1 MGIFNTLLLYIE
13 VPVSYVL
20 VGWYRVFTFLGM
32 DGASGWTW
40 ALSIVGLVITIRV
53 ILIPLFMRQ
62 IRSQRAMQL
71 LAPDLKKV
79 QAKYKGKKDQASR
92 EAMSRETMEL
102 YQKHKT
108 NPFSSC
114 LPLLVQSPIFL
125 ALFRVLNTHLKPDP
139 VPPGTPSGTPLVFHA
154 FGALTQKMVVEAN
167 HATIFGASI
176 SQSFKDANTIT
187 VKIFAAVLIV
197 AMVATTFLTQR
208 QITMKNMPQ
217 SALEGPMAQQQK
229 MLMYMMPF
237 IFVFSGPFFPI
248 GVLIY
253 WTTTNIWSMGQQYY
267 VIKKNPTPGSEAH
280 KAYQD
285 KLAAKAKHH
294 GGDLVS
300 NEPEE
305 PEAPAITQRPQPKRK
320 NRKRK

>member
-1 MGIFNTLLLYIE
+1 
-13 VPVSYVL
+13 
-20 VGWYRVFTFLGM
+20 
-32 DGASGWTW
+32 
-40 ALSIVGLVITIRV
+40 
-53 ILIPLFMRQ
+53 MRQ

-71 LAPDLKKV
+71 LAPDLKKI

-139 VPPGTPSGTPLVFHA
+139 GTTTYHA
-154 FGALTQKMVVEAN
+154 FGALTEKMVRQA
-167 HATIFGASI
+167 HDSTILGASI
-176 SQSFKDANTIT
+176 SQSFKDADTTT
-187 VKIFAAVLIV
+187 VKVFAAVLIV
-197 AMVATTFLTQR
+197 AMVTTTFLTQR
-208 QITMKNMPQ
+208 QITMKNMPK

-253 WTTTNIWSMGQQYY
+253 WTTTNLWSMGQQFY
-267 VIKKNPTPGSEAH
+267 VIKRNPTPGSEAH
-280 KAYQD
+280 KIYQER
-285 KLAAKAKHH
+285 LAAKDRAR
-294 GGDLVS
+294 GAVADS
-300 NEPEE
+300 DDPDM
-305 PEAPAITQRPQPKRK
+305 PTTPATPAITQRAQPKRK

>member
-1 MGIFNTLLLYIE
+1 VLNTLLLYIE

-20 VGWYRVFTFLGM
+20 VGWYKALTFLGL
-32 DGASGWTW
+32 DGSSGWTW

-71 LAPDLKKV
+71 LAPDLKKI

-125 ALFRVLNTHLKPDP
+125 ALFRVLNTHLKPD
-139 VPPGTPSGTPLVFHA
+139 VNGAFHP
-154 FGALTQKMVVEAN
+154 FGALTAKMVEQA
-167 HATIFGASI
+167 HSSTIFGAGI
-176 SQSFKDANTIT
+176 SQSFKVATSGT
-187 VKIFAAVLIV
+187 VKIVAAVLIV
-197 AMVATTFLTQR
+197 AMVTTTFLTQR

-253 WTTTNIWSMGQQYY
+253 WTTTNIWSMGQQFY
-267 VIKKNPTPGSEAH
+267 VIKRNPTPGSEAH
-280 KAYQD
+280 KIYQER
-285 KLAAKAKHH
+285 LAAKAKAH
-294 GGDLVS
+294 GGGLLS

-305 PEAPAITQRPQPKRK
+305 PQAPVVTQRAQPQRK

>member
-1 MGIFNTLLLYIE
+1 VFNTLMMYIE

-20 VGWYRVFTFLGM
+20 VGWYKALTFLGL

-71 LAPDLKKV
+71 LAPDLKKI
-79 QAKYKGKKDQASR
+79 QSKYKGKKDQASR

-125 ALFRVLNTHLKPDP
+125 GLFRVLNTQLKPD
-139 VPPGTPSGTPLVFHA
+139 VDGVFHP
-154 FGALTQKMVVEAN
+154 FGALTAKMSEQAYSS
-167 HATIFGASI
+167 TIFGAGI
-176 SQSFKDANTIT
+176 SQSFKDATSGS
-187 VKIFAAVLIV
+187 VKVVAAVLIV

-253 WTTTNIWSMGQQYY
+253 WTTTNIWSMGQQFY

-280 KAYQD
+280 KVYQERIAV
-285 KLAAKAKHH
+285 KAKAKAH
-294 GGDLVS
+294 GDELLS

-305 PEAPAITQRPQPKRK
+305 PQAPVVTQRAQPQRK

>member
-1 MGIFNTLLLYIE
+1 MLNTLLLYIE

-20 VGWYRVFTFLGM
+20 VGWYKALTFFGL
-32 DGASGWTW
+32 DGSSGWTW

-71 LAPDLKKV
+71 LAPDLKKI

-125 ALFRVLNTHLKPDP
+125 ALFRVLNTHLKPN
-139 VPPGTPSGTPLVFHA
+139 PGTTDSYTP
-154 FGALTQKMVVEAN
+154 FGALTENMVRQAN

-176 SQSFKDANTIT
+176 SQSFKDADTTT
-187 VKIFAAVLIV
+187 VKVFAAVLIV

-229 MLMYMMPF
+229 VLMYMMPF

-253 WTTTNIWSMGQQYY
+253 WTTTNIWSMGQQFY

-280 KAYQD
+280 KVYQER
-285 KLAAKAKHH
+285 LAAKGKAKAHAD
-294 GGDLVS
+294 GLLS

-305 PEAPAITQRPQPKRK
+305 PQAPVVTQRAQPQRK